1 MKIAKTFLTIEYE
14 NGDKE
19 EFFSDEQSGDPIE
32 NTIDYLKAL
41 EEMEKASE
49 EVA

>member
-1 MKIAKTFLTIEYE
+1 MKKIEKTFLTIEYD

-19 EFFSDEQSGDPIE
+19 EFFSEEHAGNPIE

-41 EEMEKASE
+41 QENDNS
-49 EVA
+49 